1 MSKVIKFYYTRP
13 ISFLQV
19 AVIPIRETV
28 AVPAQKTCL
37 GERHTIA
44 AVYDEEAKT
53 IKFGLA
59 TCNPIDH
66 FVKETG
72 RTLAQKR
79 AEESPFFE
87 ITDFEGTFNDFRR
100 IVIEVGTNKEEE
112 LLYRKYNR
120 YMQAADENP
129 RSSI

>member
-1 MSKVIKFYYTRP
+1 MSKVVKFYYTRP

-19 AVIPIRETV
+19 AVIPIRNTV
-28 AVPAQKTCL
+28 AIPNQKTRTS
-37 GERHTIA
+37 ERYTIA

-59 TCNPIDH
+59 TCSPNDH
-66 FVKETG
+66 FVKEIG

-79 AEESPFFE
+79 AEEAPFFE
-87 ITDFEGTFNDFRR
+87 VTDFKGTFNDFRHM
-100 IVIEVGTNKEEE
+100 VIEVGVNKEEE

-129 RSSI
+129 GSSI